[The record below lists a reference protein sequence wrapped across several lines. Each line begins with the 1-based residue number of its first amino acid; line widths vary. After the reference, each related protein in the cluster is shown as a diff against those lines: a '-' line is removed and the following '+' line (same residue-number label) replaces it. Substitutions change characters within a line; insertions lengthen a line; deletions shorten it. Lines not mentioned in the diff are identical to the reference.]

1 MILSSS
7 GLVSCPICLL
17 RFIFKN
23 DLNNVNEYLG
33 EDGDPHDPVGRLG
46 GDAVVAVQLTVVAEH
61 LQRFIE
67 RNE

>member
-1 MILSSS
+1 MTNLFVKIY
-7 GLVSCPICLL
+7 
-17 RFIFKN
+17 FFKN
-23 DLNNVNEYLG
+23 DVNVHLG
-33 EDGDPHDPVGRLG
+33 EDGDPYDPVRRLG